1 MKIENAK
8 VDIYQ
13 QTDLIIRESNWELPG
28 GFFFVKKKSISNKT
42 TRFHLWH
49 TSTCMC
55 VPNQNPR
62 PPSLLRN
69 IENCT
74 HHG

>member
-28 GFFFVKKKSISNKT
+28 GFFFVKKKAFQI
-42 TRFHLWH
+42 RRLGFIYGILVHV
-49 TSTCMC
+49 C
-55 VPNQNPR
+55 VCPIKIQG
-62 PPSLLRN
+62 LQVF
-69 IENCT
+69 
-74 HHG
+74 